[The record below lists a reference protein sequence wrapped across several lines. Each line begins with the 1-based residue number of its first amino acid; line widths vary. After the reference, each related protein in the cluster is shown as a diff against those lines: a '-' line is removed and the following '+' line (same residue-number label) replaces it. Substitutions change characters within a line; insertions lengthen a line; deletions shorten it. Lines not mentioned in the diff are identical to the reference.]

1 MSAYAAGLFLITVSA
16 CLWLPS
22 LLDRIPRPRP
32 DSDDEGCDSSNCPCG
47 DCGVFRA
54 VGLLRDDVD
63 TAADFREWE
72 REVSA

>member
-1 MSAYAAGLFLITVSA
+1 MLVTAAGFFLVLVAATMI
-16 CLWLPS
+16 LPS
-22 LLDRIPRPRP
+22 LLDIPRPRP

>member
-1 MSAYAAGLFLITVSA
+1 MTAAGFFLVLVAATMI
-16 CLWLPS
+16 LPS
-22 LLDRIPRPRP
+22 LLDIPRPRP